1 MPMYMDIHEVSGAT
15 AADVAKAHI
24 ADVKTQGKYGVV
36 YHKYWLN
43 ESNGKIFCLCSAPN
57 PEAAASVHREAHGLV
72 ASKII
77 EVAPEIADGFLGGS
91 EVNPAGA
98 ALLPGGQKTATITL
112 KPNVAY
118 NVEGARASV
127 FQHYLYKPVTVK
139 LFAKRS
145 GSLYRLG
152 DYKID
157 QVVLPAAPG
166 RGASQQ

>member
-1 MPMYMDIHEVSGAT
+1 MASFWQDGSDGEWDSILTYAVSG
-15 AADVAKAHI
+15 
-24 ADVKTQGKYGVV
+24 TQQ
-36 YHKYWLN
+36 
-43 ESNGKIFCLCSAPN
+43 
-57 PEAAASVHREAHGLV
+57 
-72 ASKII
+72 
-77 EVAPEIADGFLGGS
+77 
-91 EVNPAGA
+91 
-98 ALLPGGQKTATITL
+98 LPGGQKTATITL